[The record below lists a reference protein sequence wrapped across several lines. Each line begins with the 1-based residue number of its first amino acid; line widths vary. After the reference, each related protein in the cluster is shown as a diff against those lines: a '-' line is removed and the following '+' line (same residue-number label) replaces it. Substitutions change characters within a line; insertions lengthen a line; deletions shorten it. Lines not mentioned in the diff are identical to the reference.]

1 MDVHEILTRFPS
13 AKSSGSGWQARC
25 PKHDDRTPSLSIS
38 TGDDG
43 RTLVHCHTGCP
54 VEDILAAVGLTLR
67 DLFVDPVSASTT
79 SWVIAETYPY
89 TDELG
94 ALLYEVVRYAPK
106 AFRQRRPDGRGGWIW
121 KLDDVRR
128 VLFGLPDLIDI
139 TDVYL
144 TEGEKDTLNLRAI
157 GLHATT
163 HAGGAGKWHDDYAQ
177 QLVSAG
183 ALRVNVLPDN
193 DDAGWKHAYT
203 VARSCY
209 AAGLQVRIVPLP
221 DVPVKSDVSDWLV
234 AGHTCADILALVD
247 TTAAFDPETVT
258 AQPTSTAADG
268 VTLMAPGTA
277 SAQRRRGHPE
287 GQIRQVR
294 LTPASAITVRPVRWL
309 WTDRL
314 PLGAVALLGGR
325 EGVGKSILM
334 CQLAAGVTRGRVPGV
349 YAQCPQSVMIAA
361 TEDSWAHTIV
371 PRLMAAGADL
381 SRVFRVE
388 VTMTD
393 LEETALSLPQDLAAL
408 EQEIV
413 EHAVALVILD
423 PLLSRLHA
431 SLDTHKDSEVRQALE
446 PLAALA
452 IRTEASVVGLI
463 HVNKSAHTD
472 PLTTLMGSRAF
483 VAVARAVL
491 FVVTDP
497 EDEEM
502 RLLGQAKNNLG
513 RTDLPTLRF
522 CMESVKV
529 TDTPE
534 GDVWTG
540 KLKWMGETTR
550 SIREA
555 LDVASGSTRDRTAA
569 QEAGDWLLDYLTEQ
583 GGTAESA
590 AAKEAGKAAGHSIDA
605 LKRAR
610 RLHKVTVESRGFPR
624 RTYWVRPPVGA
635 AAGRL
640 APTAPTALTAPTGET
655 SQTDIHTTTSVGA
668 VSAVGAVGAV
678 GGTLLRTAP
687 TGGSLMARDEADT
700 WEEDG
705 LVDPFDA

>member
-1 MDVHEILTRFPS
+1 MDFDEVLAHFPHVRR
-13 AKSSGSGWQARC
+13 SGAGWQARC
-25 PKHDDRTPSLSIS
+25 PAHEDRTPSLTIS
-38 TGDDG
+38 EGDDG
-43 RTLVHCHTGCP
+43 RTLVHCHAGCTT
-54 VEDILAAVGLTLR
+54 EDIVAAVGLTLR
-67 DLFVDPVSASTT
+67 DLFVGTGLRSTT
-79 SWVIAETYPY
+79 SRVITAIYPY
-89 TDELG
+89 TDEQG
-94 ALLYEVVRYAPK
+94 AVLYEVLRYAPK
-106 AFRQRRPDGRGGWIW
+106 KFHQRRPDGHGAWIW
-121 KLDDVRR
+121 KLTDVRR
-128 VLFGLPDLIDI
+128 VLFGLPALQGQRI
-139 TDVYL
+139 VYIA
-144 TEGEKDTLNLRAI
+144 EGEKDVLALRAL
-157 GLHATT
+157 GLVATT
-163 HAGGAGKWHDDYAQ
+163 NAGGAGQWRDDYSP
-177 QLVSAG
+177 QLHAAG
-183 ALRVNVLPDN
+183 VESVVILPDN
-193 DDAGWKHAYT
+193 DTPGQAHAVA
-203 VARSCY
+203 VARSCH
-209 AAGLQVRIVPLP
+209 AVGLQVEVVTLP
-221 DVPVKSDVSDWLV
+221 DLPAKSDVSDYLQT
-234 AGHTCADILALVD
+234 HTMTDLRALVS
-247 TTAAFDPETVT
+247 TTAAFDPEMVT
-258 AQPTSTAADG
+258 TQSISTAADG

-277 SAQRRRGHPE
+277 STQRRRGHPVPV
-287 GQIRQVR
+287 QQVRQVR
-294 LTPASAITVRPVRWL
+294 LTPASAIAVRPVRWL
-309 WTDRL
+309 WSDRL

-334 CQLAAGVTRGRVPGV
+334 CQLAADVTRGRVPGV
-349 YAQCPQSVMIAA
+349 FAQCPQSVMIAA

-371 PRLMAAGADL
+371 PRLMAAEADL

-388 VTMTD
+388 VTLTD

-408 EQEIV
+408 EQAIV
-413 EHAVALVILD
+413 GHAVALVIFD
-423 PLLSRLHA
+423 PLLSRLDA

-452 IRTEASVVGLI
+452 DRTGASVVGLI

-483 VAVARAVL
+483 AAVARAVL

-513 RTDLPTLRF
+513 RADLPTLRF

-534 GDVWTG
+534 GDVRTG

-550 SIREA
+550 SIREV
-555 LDVASGSTRDRTAA
+555 LDVASGSTKDCTAA

-610 RLHKVTVESRGFPR
+610 RLYKVTVESRGFPR

-635 AAGRL
+635 ADGRL

-655 SQTDIHTTTSVGA
+655 SQTDIHTTTSVVA
-668 VSAVGAVGAV
+668 VSAVGAV

-705 LVDPFDA
+705 FVDPFDA